1 MEKNHDGATGRIKSF
16 SENDR
21 LENGGYMNI
30 VLLAALLLLAG
41 CVGARTSVPN
51 DRASTGVGTV
61 KSTGAGT
68 VQGTSAGDFNSDAAD
83 CEREAALS
91 AAGGK
96 AQAFAN
102 CMRARKHT
110 PRR

>member
-61 KSTGAGT
+61 
-68 VQGTSAGDFNSDAAD
+68 QGTSAGDFNSDAAD

-91 AAGGK
+91 AAGDK